1 MPVIDP
7 LSIAT
12 TLSEKPSIEIAS
24 NPIPGRLLEPPG
36 ATRPF
41 TEQHR
46 HGVFLLVLTAV
57 IAAFWEPLND
67 LYALSDKQEH
77 YSHIVLIPWLSLYA
91 FYVDRAKILS
101 SKEWNPFLGL
111 ALMALGAFGSW
122 QVDAAIAGPDVLSA
136 KILGF
141 AIVCWGAFI
150 FCYGVAAA
158 RAFSFGLLFLLCMVP
173 LPAAVLTAAVTFLQR
188 SSAEVTDVVFGVLGI
203 PYYRDGFI
211 FRLSNLTIHIAEE
224 CSGIRSTL
232 SLVITSLVAGHF
244 FLRSWWGKWALVI
257 VVVPLAI
264 VKNAF
269 RIVGLT
275 MLANYVD
282 PSFITDSALHR
293 YGGIPLFVVS
303 LAILLFLAWLIR
315 GIEKRTGYYL
325 PHGLHAK
332 V

>member
-7 LSIAT
+7 PSIST
-12 TLSEKPSIEIAS
+12 TLSEKPSLGIAS
-24 NPIPGRLLEPPG
+24 NPIAGGLLEPRG
-36 ATRPF
+36 ATRLL

-46 HGVFLLVLTAV
+46 HGVFLLVLSAV
-57 IAAFWEPLND
+57 IAGFWGSLND
-67 LYALSDKQEH
+67 LYALTKEHEH
-77 YSHIVLIPWLSLYA
+77 YSHIVLIPWLILYA

-101 SKEWNPFLGL
+101 SRQWNPSVGL
-111 ALMALGAFGSW
+111 ALIGVGAFGAW
-122 QVDAAIAGPDVLSA
+122 QAEMGIAGPDVLVG

-141 AIVCWGAFI
+141 AIVCWGAFV
-150 FCYGVAAA
+150 FCYGVGAA

-173 LPAAVLTAAVTFLQR
+173 LPAAVLNAVVGFLQR
-188 SSAEVTDVVFGVLGI
+188 SSAEVTDVVFDVLGI

-211 FRLSNLTIHIAEE
+211 FGLPNITIHIAEE

-232 SLVITSLVAGHF
+232 SLIITSLVAGHF

-257 VVVPLAI
+257 VVVPLSI

-269 RIVGLT
+269 RIVGLSL
-275 MLANYVD
+275 LANYVD

-303 LAILLFLAWLIR
+303 LAILLCLAWLLR
-315 GIEKRTGYYL
+315 GLERRTGYYL